1 MALLQSSNGRF
12 ELDTQ
17 QGERFEPVDKPVRLY
32 ESLLNGAAQLLTFAF
47 LWTHYQL
54 WQLVATV
61 AVAVL
66 MGVALWKL
74 LAPPRFSATRG
85 AFVFTGLLCLVLLY
99 VL

>member
-1 MALLQSSNGRF
+1 M
-12 ELDTQ
+12 DTQ
-17 QGERFEPVDKPVRLY
+17 QGERSEPIDKPVRFY
-32 ESLLNGAAQLLTFAF
+32 ESLLNIAAQLLTFAF
-47 LWTHYQL
+47 LWAHYQL

-74 LAPPRFSATRG
+74 LLPPRFSAKRS
-85 AFVFTGLLCLVLLY
+85 AFVVAGLLCLFLLY